1 MEPSSDSSPGLLVGL
16 SKTVCWVCEHA
27 PEGFLALNW
36 DGIESRT
43 ETLA

>member
-1 MEPSSDSSPGLLVGL
+1 MEPSSDSPGLLVGL
-16 SKTVCWVCEHA
+16 SEIACWVCEHA
-27 PEGFLALNW
+27 PEGFLVLNW